1 MRQEILERLGRIT
14 EEEQAILD
22 GSQEIDRRRYT
33 DQNDMIVDCEK
44 LLDKGRLLQIR
55 PHTRFVHFPK
65 HRHNYIE
72 VIYMCTG
79 STTHII
85 DGREVVLQAGELL
98 FLNQNATQEILPA
111 EEGDI
116 AVNFIVLPQFFDR
129 AFEMLGEENNQF
141 RQFLIECLLGQQ
153 YGSFLHFRVSDVLP
167 VQNLMENMIWSIL
180 DDQPNRR
187 SINQVTMGLLFQHLM
202 NYTDRLDQTK
212 QAKEQDLMFAVL
224 RYIEDHYR
232 EASLSVLAEGMNYD
246 LPWLSRRIKQVSGKN
261 FKELL
266 QIKRLNRAEFL
277 LRTTR
282 IPVAEISERV
292 GYDNTSYF
300 YRIFRERYG
309 VSPREYRIRR
319 VGISVA
325 E

>member
-1 MRQEILERLGRIT
+1 MRQEILGRLSQIT

-22 GSQEIDRRRYT
+22 GKTEIERERYT
-33 DQNDMIVDCEK
+33 DGKDMIVDCEK
-44 LLDKGRLLQIR
+44 LLERGRLIQVR
-55 PHTRFVHFPK
+55 PHTRFVYFPK

-85 DGREVVLQAGELL
+85 DGQEVILQAGELL
-98 FLNQNATQEILPA
+98 FLNQNAIQEILPA
-111 EEGDI
+111 GEKDI

-141 RQFLIECLLGQQ
+141 RQFLIECLLGQSKR

-180 DDQPNRR
+180 DNPPNRR

-202 NYTDRLDQTK
+202 NYTDRLDQTEQK
-212 QAKEQDLMFAVL
+212 REQDLMLTVL

-232 EASLSVLAEGMNYD
+232 DAALADLADALNYD
-246 LPWLSRRIKQVSGKN
+246 LPWLSRRIKQICGKN

-266 QIKRLNRAEFL
+266 QNKRLNRAEFL
-277 LRTTR
+277 LRTTEMS
-282 IPVAEISERV
+282 VLAISEGV
-292 GYDNTSYF
+292 GYDNSSYF
-300 YRIFRERYG
+300 YRIFRERFG
-309 VSPREYRIRR
+309 VSPKEYRESRR
-319 VGISVA
+319 
-325 E
+325 